1 MPTPERTFEGQ
12 ASQTSQ
18 RWCRGSDLRPHIGT
32 GELLRIDY
40 ASGRLGS
47 MKRPLR
53 KLPVAKRR
61 ELDAAV
67 EIIEDGFAKAIS
79 TRRADRLKKGR
90 ILKIILFG
98 SYARGD
104 WVHDPVG
111 RYFSDFDILVV
122 VDHEDLTDFEFWE
135 DIEKRLLAE
144 LSAGAMRTP
153 VSLIVHSLSD
163 VNWKLEHG
171 RGFFIDI
178 VRDGVALKDTPGVA
192 FSEPQPLAP
201 TTALE
206 EASEY
211 FEEWKEMADGF
222 TMAADLLREK
232 GQSKLAAFNLHQTAE
247 TIYQGLLLV
256 LTLYS
261 PKSHHLVRLRNMT
274 EPLEPRLREVWP
286 HETKF
291 QKRCFELLRAA
302 YVKARYSRHY
312 RITDEELAYL
322 AERIELLRQIVTEA
336 SAERIA
342 ALKAATES

>member
-1 MPTPERTFEGQ
+1 
-12 ASQTSQ
+12 
-18 RWCRGSDLRPHIGT
+18 
-32 GELLRIDY
+32 
-40 ASGRLGS
+40 

-53 KLPVAKRR
+53 KLPLAKQR

-67 EIIEDGFAKAIS
+67 GIIQDGFAKAIS
-79 TRRADRLKKGR
+79 TRRADRLKNGR

-111 RYFSDFDILVV
+111 RYFSDFDLLVV

-135 DIEKRLLAE
+135 DVEKRLLAE

-153 VSLIVHSLSD
+153 VSLIVHSLDD

-178 VRDGVALKDTPGVA
+178 ARDGVVLHDTPGA
-192 FSEPQPLAP
+192 TFSEPQPLPPA
-201 TTALE
+201 TALE
-206 EASEY
+206 EASGY
-211 FEEWKEMADGF
+211 FEEWQEDAEEFFFLADAARKRGF
-222 TMAADLLREK
+222 TK
-232 GQSKLAAFNLHQTAE
+232 KAAFLLHQTTE
-247 TIYQGLLLV
+247 TIYQGLLQV
-256 LTLYS
+256 LTFYS
-261 PKSHHLVRLRNMT
+261 PKSHNLIRLRNMT

-286 HETKF
+286 HDTKF

-312 RITDEELAYL
+312 RITDEELAFL
-322 AERIELLRQIVTEA
+322 TERIEVLRQVVAEA
-336 SAERIA
+336 SEKRIAELRIA
-342 ALKAATES
+342 ASDTP

>member
-1 MPTPERTFEGQ
+1 
-12 ASQTSQ
+12 
-18 RWCRGSDLRPHIGT
+18 
-32 GELLRIDY
+32 
-40 ASGRLGS
+40 

-53 KLPVAKRR
+53 KLPLAKRR

-67 EIIEDGFAKAIS
+67 AIIEAGFATAVS
-79 TRRADRLKKGR
+79 TRRADRLKNGR

-135 DIEKRLLAE
+135 NVEKRLLAE
-144 LSAGAMRTP
+144 LSAGALRTP
-153 VSLIVHSLSD
+153 VSLIVHSLDD

-178 VRDGVALKDTPGVA
+178 LRDGVVLKDTPGVA
-192 FSEPQPLAP
+192 FSEPQPLP
-201 TTALE
+201 PSTALS
-206 EASEY
+206 EAIDY
-211 FEEWKEMADGF
+211 FDEWQESFDDFKL
-222 TMAADLLREK
+222 AADTLMQARRFK
-232 GQSKLAAFNLHQTAE
+232 RAAFNLHQAAE
-247 TIYQGLLLV
+247 TLYQGLLLV

-261 PKSHHLVRLRNMT
+261 PKSHNLIRLRNMT

-312 RITDEELAYL
+312 RITEEELAWL
-322 AERIELLRQIVTEA
+322 TERIELLRQIVREA
-336 SAERIA
+336 CEARLAELRRA
-342 ALKAATES
+342 AEA

>member
-1 MPTPERTFEGQ
+1 
-12 ASQTSQ
+12 
-18 RWCRGSDLRPHIGT
+18 
-32 GELLRIDY
+32 
-40 ASGRLGS
+40 

-53 KLPVAKRR
+53 KLPLAKQR

-67 EIIEDGFAKAIS
+67 GIIQDGFARAIS
-79 TRRADRLKKGR
+79 TRRADRLKNGR

-111 RYFSDFDILVV
+111 RYFSDFDLLVV

-135 DIEKRLLAE
+135 DVEKRLLAE

-153 VSLIVHSLSD
+153 VSLIVHSLDD

-178 VRDGVALKDTPGVA
+178 ARDGVVLQDTPDIA
-192 FSEPQPLAP
+192 FSEPQPLP
-201 TTALE
+201 PSTALE
-206 EASEY
+206 ESLDY
-211 FEEWKEMADGF
+211 FEDWQETADEFLAGAKF
-222 TMAADLLREK
+222 YRER
-232 GQSKLAAFNLHQTAE
+232 GTTKLAAFNLHQAAE

-261 PKSHHLVRLRNMT
+261 PKSHNLIRLRNMT
-274 EPLEPRLREVWP
+274 EPLEPRLRDVWP
-286 HETKF
+286 HDTKF

-322 AERIELLRQIVTEA
+322 TDRIEVLRQVVAEA
-336 SAERIA
+336 SEKRIA
-342 ALKAATES
+342 ELKTAADNVSES

>member
-1 MPTPERTFEGQ
+1 
-12 ASQTSQ
+12 
-18 RWCRGSDLRPHIGT
+18 
-32 GELLRIDY
+32 
-40 ASGRLGS
+40 

-53 KLPVAKRR
+53 KLPLAKQR

-67 EIIEDGFAKAIS
+67 GIIQDGFAKAIS
-79 TRRADRLKKGR
+79 TRRADRLKNGR

-111 RYFSDFDILVV
+111 RYFSDFDLLVV

-135 DIEKRLLAE
+135 DVEKRLLAE
-144 LSAGAMRTP
+144 LSANAMRTP
-153 VSLIVHSLSD
+153 VSLIVHSLDD

-178 VRDGVALKDTPGVA
+178 ACDGVVLQDTPGVT
-192 FSEPQPLAP
+192 FSEPQPLP
-201 TTALE
+201 PSTALE
-206 EASEY
+206 EATEH
-211 FEEWKEMADGF
+211 FEEWQG
-222 TMAADLLREK
+222 AATRLL
-232 GQSKLAAFNLHQTAE
+232 KLAKISAEEGMQDEEWRKNAAFNLHQAAE

-261 PKSHHLVRLRNMT
+261 PKSHNLIRLRNMT
-274 EPLEPRLREVWP
+274 EPLEPSLREVWP

-322 AERIELLRQIVTEA
+322 TERIEVLRQVV
-336 SAERIA
+336 AETSEKRIA
-342 ALKAATES
+342 ELKLAAEA

>member
-1 MPTPERTFEGQ
+1 
-12 ASQTSQ
+12 
-18 RWCRGSDLRPHIGT
+18 
-32 GELLRIDY
+32 
-40 ASGRLGS
+40 

-53 KLPVAKRR
+53 NLPPAKQR

-67 EIIEDGFAKAIS
+67 EIIEAGFAQATE
-79 TRRADRLKKGR
+79 TRRADRLKNGR

-111 RYFSDFDILVV
+111 RYFSDFDIIVV

-135 DIEKRLLAE
+135 DVEKRLLAE

-153 VSLIVHSLSD
+153 VSLIVHSLDD

-178 VRDGVALKDTPGVA
+178 VRDGVVLKDTLGID
-192 FSEPQPLAP
+192 FSEPRPLP
-201 TTALE
+201 PSTALE
-206 EASEY
+206 EATGY
-211 FEEWKEMADGF
+211 FEDWQETANGF
-222 TMAADLLREK
+222 AMAARFLETE

-247 TIYQGLLLV
+247 TLYQGLLLV

-261 PKSHHLVRLRNMT
+261 PKSHNLIRLRNMT

-291 QKRCFELLRAA
+291 EKRCFELLRAA

-312 RITDEELAYL
+312 RITDEELAWL
-322 AERIELLRQIVTEA
+322 TGRIELLRQVVTEA
-336 SAERIA
+336 SEARIA
-342 ALKAATES
+342 ELKRAVDL

>member
-1 MPTPERTFEGQ
+1 
-12 ASQTSQ
+12 
-18 RWCRGSDLRPHIGT
+18 
-32 GELLRIDY
+32 
-40 ASGRLGS
+40 
-47 MKRPLR
+47 MKRPPR
-53 KLPVAKRR
+53 KLPLAKQR

-67 EIIEDGFAKAIS
+67 EIIQDGFTRAIS
-79 TRRADRLKKGR
+79 TRRADRLKNGR

-111 RYFSDFDILVV
+111 RYFSDFDLLVV

-135 DIEKRLLAE
+135 DVEKRLLAE

-153 VSLIVHSLSD
+153 VSLIVHSLDD

-178 VRDGVALKDTPGVA
+178 ARDGVVLQDTAGVA
-192 FSEPQPLAP
+192 FSEPHPLP
-201 TTALE
+201 PSTALE
-206 EASEY
+206 EASDY
-211 FEEWKEMADGF
+211 LEEWKESFDDFML
-222 TMAADLLREK
+222 AANTLMQRGRTK
-232 GQSKLAAFNLHQTAE
+232 RAAFNLHQAAE
-247 TIYQGLLLV
+247 TLYQGLLQV

-261 PKSHHLVRLRNMT
+261 PKSHNLIRLRNMT
-274 EPLEPRLREVWP
+274 EPLEPRLRDVWP

-312 RITDEELAYL
+312 RITDEELAFL
-322 AERIELLRQIVTEA
+322 TERIEVLRDVVRAACEA
-336 SAERIA
+336 RIEELRRLAE
-342 ALKAATES
+342 

>member
-1 MPTPERTFEGQ
+1 
-12 ASQTSQ
+12 
-18 RWCRGSDLRPHIGT
+18 
-32 GELLRIDY
+32 
-40 ASGRLGS
+40 

-53 KLPVAKRR
+53 KLPLAKQR

-67 EIIEDGFAKAIS
+67 GIIQDGFAKAIS
-79 TRRADRLKKGR
+79 TRRADRLKNGR

-111 RYFSDFDILVV
+111 RYFSDFDLLVV

-135 DIEKRLLAE
+135 DVEKRLLAE

-153 VSLIVHSLSD
+153 VSLIVHSLDD

-178 VRDGVALKDTPGVA
+178 ARDGVILQDTPGA
-192 FSEPQPLAP
+192 TFSEPQPLP
-201 TTALE
+201 PSTALE
-206 EASEY
+206 EATEY
-211 FEEWKEMADGF
+211 FEEWQEAANGF
-222 TMAADLLREK
+222 LK
-232 GQSKLAAFNLHQTAE
+232 GARFYVQENEPKLAAFLLHQTAE
-247 TIYQGLLLV
+247 TIYQGLLQV
-256 LTLYS
+256 LTFYS
-261 PKSHHLVRLRNMT
+261 PKSHNLIRLRNMT

-322 AERIELLRQIVTEA
+322 TERIEVLRQVV
-336 SAERIA
+336 AETSEKRIA
-342 ALKAATES
+342 ELRKAADQA

>member
-1 MPTPERTFEGQ
+1 
-12 ASQTSQ
+12 
-18 RWCRGSDLRPHIGT
+18 
-32 GELLRIDY
+32 
-40 ASGRLGS
+40 

-53 KLPVAKRR
+53 RLPLAKRR

-67 EIIEDGFAKAIS
+67 EIIEDGFAKAVS
-79 TRRADRLKKGR
+79 TRRADRLKNGR

-122 VDHEDLTDFEFWE
+122 VGHEDLTDFEFWE
-135 DIEKRLLAE
+135 DVENRLLAE
-144 LSAGAMRTP
+144 LSAGALRTP
-153 VSLIVHSLSD
+153 VSLIVHSLDD

-178 VRDGVALKDTPGVA
+178 LRDGVVLKDTSDVV
-192 FSEPQPLAP
+192 FSEPQPLSP
-201 TTALE
+201 STALE
-206 EASEY
+206 EANEYLEDWEESTSE
-211 FEEWKEMADGF
+211 FLETVAFCRSRGF
-222 TMAADLLREK
+222 TK
-232 GQSKLAAFNLHQTAE
+232 KAAFNLHQAAE
-247 TIYQGLLLV
+247 TLYQGLLLV

-261 PKSHHLVRLRNMT
+261 PKSHNLIRLRNMT

-312 RITDEELAYL
+312 RITEEELAWL
-322 AERIELLRQIVTEA
+322 TERIELLRTIVREA
-336 SAERIA
+336 CEARLAELRRA
-342 ALKAATES
+342 AEA

>member
-1 MPTPERTFEGQ
+1 
-12 ASQTSQ
+12 
-18 RWCRGSDLRPHIGT
+18 
-32 GELLRIDY
+32 
-40 ASGRLGS
+40 

-53 KLPVAKRR
+53 QLPAVKQR

-67 EIIEDGFAKAIS
+67 EIIETGFAKTIA
-79 TRRADRLKKGR
+79 TRRADRLKNGR

-111 RYFSDFDILVV
+111 RYFSDFDIIVV

-135 DIEKRLLAE
+135 DVEKRLLAE

-153 VSLIVHSLSD
+153 VSLIVHSLD
-163 VNWKLEHG
+163 DFNWKLEHG

-178 VRDGVALKDTPGVA
+178 LRDGVVLKDTRGVV
-192 FSEPQPLAP
+192 FSEPRPLPP
-201 TTALE
+201 TTALQ
-206 EASEY
+206 EATDY
-211 FEEWKEMADGF
+211 FEEWKESFDDF
-222 TMAADLLREK
+222 KLAADTLIQNGRNK
-232 GQSKLAAFNLHQTAE
+232 RAAFNLHQAVE
-247 TIYQGLLLV
+247 TLYQGLLLV

-261 PKSHHLVRLRNMT
+261 PKSHNLVNLRKMT

-286 HETKF
+286 QDTKF

-322 AERIELLRQIVTEA
+322 TERTEALRQIVTEA
-336 SAERIA
+336 SEARLA
-342 ALKAATES
+342 ALRLAAES

>member
-1 MPTPERTFEGQ
+1 
-12 ASQTSQ
+12 
-18 RWCRGSDLRPHIGT
+18 
-32 GELLRIDY
+32 
-40 ASGRLGS
+40 

-53 KLPVAKRR
+53 KLPLAKQR

-67 EIIEDGFAKAIS
+67 EIIQDGFAKAIS
-79 TRRADRLKKGR
+79 TRRADRLKNGR

-111 RYFSDFDILVV
+111 RYFSDFDLLVV

-135 DIEKRLLAE
+135 DVEKRLLAE

-153 VSLIVHSLSD
+153 VSLIVHSLDD

-178 VRDGVALKDTPGVA
+178 ARDGVVLQDTPGVA
-192 FSEPQPLAP
+192 FSEPHPLTP
-201 TTALE
+201 STALE
-206 EASEY
+206 EASDY
-211 FEEWKEMADGF
+211 LEEWKESFDDFML
-222 TMAADLLREK
+222 AANTLMQRGRTK
-232 GQSKLAAFNLHQTAE
+232 RAAFNLHQAAE
-247 TIYQGLLLV
+247 TLYQGLLQV

-261 PKSHHLVRLRNMT
+261 PKSHNLIRLRNMT

-322 AERIELLRQIVTEA
+322 TERIEVLRQVVAEA
-336 SAERIA
+336 SEKRIA
-342 ALKAATES
+342 ELRRAAGQP

>member
-1 MPTPERTFEGQ
+1 
-12 ASQTSQ
+12 
-18 RWCRGSDLRPHIGT
+18 
-32 GELLRIDY
+32 
-40 ASGRLGS
+40 

-53 KLPVAKRR
+53 KLPLAKQR

-67 EIIEDGFAKAIS
+67 EIIQEGFAKAVS
-79 TRRADRLKKGR
+79 TRRADRLKNGR
-90 ILKIILFG
+90 ILKIVLFG

-111 RYFSDFDILVV
+111 RYFSDFDLLVV

-135 DIEKRLLAE
+135 DVEKRLLAE

-153 VSLIVHSLSD
+153 VSLIVHSLDD

-178 VRDGVALKDTPGVA
+178 ARDGVVLKDTPGVA
-192 FSEPQPLAP
+192 FSEPQPLP
-201 TTALE
+201 PSTALE
-206 EASEY
+206 EASGY
-211 FEEWKEMADGF
+211 FDEWKADSEEFSFLADVARKRGF
-222 TMAADLLREK
+222 TK
-232 GQSKLAAFNLHQTAE
+232 KAAFLLHQATE
-247 TIYQGLLLV
+247 TLYQGLLQV
-256 LTLYS
+256 LTFYS
-261 PKSHHLVRLRNMT
+261 PKSHNLIRLRNMT

-286 HETKF
+286 HDTKF

-322 AERIELLRQIVTEA
+322 TERIDVLRAVVTEA
-336 SAERIA
+336 SEKRLAELRRA
-342 ALKAATES
+342 AAQ

>member
-1 MPTPERTFEGQ
+1 
-12 ASQTSQ
+12 
-18 RWCRGSDLRPHIGT
+18 
-32 GELLRIDY
+32 
-40 ASGRLGS
+40 

-53 KLPVAKRR
+53 KLPLAKQR

-67 EIIEDGFAKAIS
+67 GIIQDGFAKAIS
-79 TRRADRLKKGR
+79 TRRADRLKNGR

-111 RYFSDFDILVV
+111 RYFSDFDLLVV

-135 DIEKRLLAE
+135 DVEKRLMAE
-144 LSAGAMRTP
+144 LSANAMRTP
-153 VSLIVHSLSD
+153 VSLIVHSLDD

-178 VRDGVALKDTPGVA
+178 VRDGVILQDTPGVA
-192 FSEPQPLAP
+192 FSEPHPLP
-201 TTALE
+201 PSTALE
-206 EASEY
+206 EASDY
-211 FEEWKEMADGF
+211 LEEWTEAFDDFML
-222 TMAADLLREK
+222 AANTLMQRGRNK
-232 GQSKLAAFNLHQTAE
+232 RAAFNLHQAAE
-247 TIYQGLLLV
+247 TLYQGLLQV

-261 PKSHHLVRLRNMT
+261 PKSHNLIRLRNMT

-286 HETKF
+286 HDTKF

-322 AERIELLRQIVTEA
+322 TERIEVLRKVVAEA
-336 SAERIA
+336 SETRIA
-342 ALKAATES
+342 ELRKAADQT

>member
-1 MPTPERTFEGQ
+1 
-12 ASQTSQ
+12 
-18 RWCRGSDLRPHIGT
+18 
-32 GELLRIDY
+32 
-40 ASGRLGS
+40 

-53 KLPVAKRR
+53 KLPLAKQR

-67 EIIEDGFAKAIS
+67 EIIQDGFAKAIS
-79 TRRADRLKKGR
+79 TRRADRLKNGS

-111 RYFSDFDILVV
+111 RYFSDFDLLVV

-135 DIEKRLLAE
+135 DVEKRLLAE

-153 VSLIVHSLSD
+153 VSLIVHSLDD

-178 VRDGVALKDTPGVA
+178 ARDGVVLKDTSGVA
-192 FSEPQPLAP
+192 FSEPQPLP
-201 TTALE
+201 PSTALE
-206 EASEY
+206 EATEY
-211 FEEWKEMADGF
+211 FEEWQEDASRRQELAEFAIAKGF
-222 TMAADLLREK
+222 NNE
-232 GQSKLAAFNLHQTAE
+232 AAFELHRVAE
-247 TIYQGLLLV
+247 TIYQGLLQV
-256 LTLYS
+256 LTFYS
-261 PKSHHLVRLRNMT
+261 PKSHNLIRLRNMT
-274 EPLEPRLREVWP
+274 EPLEPRLRDVWP
-286 HETKF
+286 HDTKF

-322 AERIELLRQIVTEA
+322 TERIKVLREIV
-336 SAERIA
+336 R
-342 ALKAATES
+342 AATEDRLKALQAAAEPI

>member
-1 MPTPERTFEGQ
+1 
-12 ASQTSQ
+12 
-18 RWCRGSDLRPHIGT
+18 
-32 GELLRIDY
+32 
-40 ASGRLGS
+40 

-53 KLPVAKRR
+53 KLPLAKQR

-67 EIIEDGFAKAIS
+67 GIIQDGFAKAIS
-79 TRRADRLKKGR
+79 TRRADRLKNGR

-111 RYFSDFDILVV
+111 RYFSDFDLLVV

-135 DIEKRLLAE
+135 DVEKRLLAE

-153 VSLIVHSLSD
+153 VSLIVHSLDD

-178 VRDGVALKDTPGVA
+178 ARDGVVVQDTPGVT
-192 FSEPQPLAP
+192 FSEPQPLP
-201 TTALE
+201 PSTALE
-206 EASEY
+206 EAKEY
-211 FEEWKEMADGF
+211 YEEWKQDADEFLATVEFCRSRGF
-222 TMAADLLREK
+222 TK
-232 GQSKLAAFNLHQTAE
+232 KAAFNLHQAAE
-247 TIYQGLLLV
+247 TIYQGLLQV
-256 LTLYS
+256 LTFYS
-261 PKSHHLVRLRNMT
+261 PKSHNLIRLRNMT

-286 HETKF
+286 HDTKF

-322 AERIELLRQIVTEA
+322 TERIEVLCEIVRAASEDRLKTLREA
-336 SAERIA
+336 AERGV
-342 ALKAATES
+342 

>member
-1 MPTPERTFEGQ
+1 
-12 ASQTSQ
+12 
-18 RWCRGSDLRPHIGT
+18 
-32 GELLRIDY
+32 
-40 ASGRLGS
+40 

-53 KLPVAKRR
+53 QLPLAKQR

-67 EIIEDGFAKAIS
+67 EIIDTGFTNAIA
-79 TRRADRLKKGR
+79 TRRADRLKNGR

-111 RYFSDFDILVV
+111 RYFSDFDIIVV

-135 DIEKRLLAE
+135 EVEKRLTAE
-144 LSAGAMRTP
+144 LSAGTMRTP
-153 VSLIVHSLSD
+153 VSLIVHSLD
-163 VNWKLEHG
+163 DFNWKLEHG

-178 VRDGVALKDTPGVA
+178 LRDGVFLKDTRDAV
-192 FSEPQPLAP
+192 FSEPRPLP
-201 TTALE
+201 PSTALG
-206 EASEY
+206 EATEH
-211 FEEWKEMADGF
+211 FEEWTGATSRF
-222 TMAADLLREK
+222 L
-232 GQSKLAAFNLHQTAE
+232 KLASISAEEGHQNEEWRKNAAFNLHQAAE

-261 PKSHHLVRLRNMT
+261 PKSHNLVNLRKMT
-274 EPLEPRLREVWP
+274 EPLEPRLREVW
-286 HETKF
+286 HQDTKF

-322 AERIELLRQIVTEA
+322 TERIEMLRDIVREA
-336 SAERIA
+336 SEARIA
-342 ALKAATES
+342 ELRRAASE

>member
-1 MPTPERTFEGQ
+1 MR
-12 ASQTSQ
+12 
-18 RWCRGSDLRPHIGT
+18 
-32 GELLRIDY
+32 
-40 ASGRLGS
+40 
-47 MKRPLR
+47 RPLR
-53 KLPVAKRR
+53 KLPLAKRR
-61 ELDAAV
+61 ELDTAV
-67 EIIEDGFAKAIS
+67 EIIEAGFAKAVS
-79 TRRADRLKKGR
+79 TRRADRLKNGR

-135 DIEKRLLAE
+135 DVEKRLLAE
-144 LSAGAMRTP
+144 LSAGALRTP
-153 VSLIVHSLSD
+153 ISLIVHSLDD

-178 VRDGVALKDTPGVA
+178 LRDGVVLKDTPGVD
-192 FSEPQPLAP
+192 FSEPQPLPPA
-201 TTALE
+201 TALE
-206 EASEY
+206 EASDH
-211 FEEWKEMADGF
+211 FEEWQGS
-222 TMAADLLREK
+222 TMRFL
-232 GQSKLAAFNLHQTAE
+232 KLAKISTEEGASDQEWRKNAAFNLHQAAE

-261 PKSHHLVRLRNMT
+261 PKSHNLIRLRNLT

-312 RITDEELAYL
+312 RITEEELAYL
-322 AERIELLRQIVTEA
+322 TERIELLRQIVTEA
-336 SAERIA
+336 SETRIA
-342 ALKAATES
+342 ELKKAAGDAGER

>member
-1 MPTPERTFEGQ
+1 
-12 ASQTSQ
+12 
-18 RWCRGSDLRPHIGT
+18 
-32 GELLRIDY
+32 
-40 ASGRLGS
+40 

-53 KLPVAKRR
+53 KLPLAKQR

-67 EIIEDGFAKAIS
+67 EIIQDGFAKAIS
-79 TRRADRLKKGR
+79 TRRADRLKNGR

-111 RYFSDFDILVV
+111 RYFSDFDLLVV

-135 DIEKRLLAE
+135 DVEKRLLAE

-153 VSLIVHSLSD
+153 VSLIVHSLDD

-178 VRDGVALKDTPGVA
+178 ARDGVVLQDTPGIT
-192 FSEPQPLAP
+192 FSEPQPLP
-201 TTALE
+201 PSTALE
-206 EASEY
+206 EASDHFEDWQGATTR
-211 FEEWKEMADGF
+211 FLKLAKIATEEGMQDEEWRKN
-222 TMAADLLREK
+222 
-232 GQSKLAAFNLHQTAE
+232 AAFNLHQAAE
-247 TIYQGLLLV
+247 TIYQGLLQV

-261 PKSHHLVRLRNMT
+261 PKSHNLIRLRNMT
-274 EPLEPRLREVWP
+274 EPLEPRLRDVWP
-286 HETKF
+286 HDTKF

-312 RITDEELAYL
+312 RITDEELAFL
-322 AERIELLRQIVTEA
+322 TERIEVLRLIVREA
-336 SAERIA
+336 CEARVEELRRLASQ
-342 ALKAATES
+342 

>member
-1 MPTPERTFEGQ
+1 
-12 ASQTSQ
+12 
-18 RWCRGSDLRPHIGT
+18 
-32 GELLRIDY
+32 
-40 ASGRLGS
+40 

-53 KLPVAKRR
+53 KLPLAKRR

-67 EIIEDGFAKAIS
+67 AIIEDGFARAVS
-79 TRRADRLKKGR
+79 TRRADRLKNGR

-111 RYFSDFDILVV
+111 RYFSDFDVLVV

-135 DIEKRLLAE
+135 DVEKRLLAE
-144 LSAGAMRTP
+144 LSAGALRTP
-153 VSLIVHSLSD
+153 VSLIVHSLND

-178 VRDGVALKDTPGVA
+178 LRDGVVLKDSGGVV
-192 FSEPQPLAP
+192 FSEPQPLP
-201 TTALE
+201 PSTALA
-206 EASEY
+206 EASGYLEDWQ
-211 FEEWKEMADGF
+211 ETADEFLAGATF
-222 TMAADLLREK
+222 YRER
-232 GQSKLAAFNLHQTAE
+232 GTTKLAAFNLHQAAE
-247 TIYQGLLLV
+247 TLYQGLLLV

-261 PKSHHLVRLRNMT
+261 PKSHNLIRLRNMT

-312 RITDEELAYL
+312 RITEEELAWL
-322 AERIELLRQIVTEA
+322 TERIELLRSIVREA
-336 SAERIA
+336 CEARLAELRRA
-342 ALKAATES
+342 AEA

>member
-1 MPTPERTFEGQ
+1 
-12 ASQTSQ
+12 
-18 RWCRGSDLRPHIGT
+18 
-32 GELLRIDY
+32 
-40 ASGRLGS
+40 

-53 KLPVAKRR
+53 KLPLAKQR

-67 EIIEDGFAKAIS
+67 GIIQDGFAKAIS
-79 TRRADRLKKGR
+79 TRRADRLKNGR

-111 RYFSDFDILVV
+111 RYFSDFDLLVV

-135 DIEKRLLAE
+135 DVEKRLLAE

-153 VSLIVHSLSD
+153 VSLIVHSLDD

-178 VRDGVALKDTPGVA
+178 ARDGVVLQDTPGVA
-192 FSEPQPLAP
+192 FSEPHPLP
-201 TTALE
+201 PSTALD
-206 EASEY
+206 EASDY
-211 FEEWKEMADGF
+211 LEEWKESFDDFML
-222 TMAADLLREK
+222 AANTLMQRGRTK
-232 GQSKLAAFNLHQTAE
+232 RAAFNLHQAAE
-247 TIYQGLLLV
+247 TLYQGLLQV

-261 PKSHHLVRLRNMT
+261 PKSHNLIRLRNMT

-322 AERIELLRQIVTEA
+322 TERIEVLRQVVADA
-336 SAERIA
+336 SEKRIA
-342 ALKAATES
+342 ELRKAAE